1 MKLHLPKKLFT
12 AVLAAVCAT
21 ATTYA
26 ADDTDRVLHVYLL
39 TGQSNSLGTVRVD
52 PAPQELRDR
61 YATTQDEAMLW
72 NGNMNK
78 NNGALHEPEATR
90 VWKPVVP
97 QAPNF
102 NGNLCMGPEYGF
114 AYMMEKK
121 GWNTATESGTDHD
134 IAIIKSS
141 LDGGGNGYWLK
152 GTAAYNTIVS
162 SVTTA
167 LGQLPQGTKIDISGL
182 MYLQGESDS
191 AAEIPLAKERYLAF
205 LDNLKTDLAAA
216 GYDASKILADSVV
229 GEPANWHGGD
239 TQTDSGATSA
249 KEFLALAQE
258 NENVGYVYTRD
269 MTKITG
275 GDTLGVHYDGKSQLT
290 IGARYAY
297 AMAIQQ
303 GMNVAAEGRVRSQQY
318 GDAQLGETAVSLNEA
333 RAWWSNDSSW
343 TPAALANEVAVWD
356 LSSAN
361 TEDTLSGDLAVKGI
375 RVEDP
380 FRSTVVI
387 KNAGGANATL
397 SVGAAGIELQR
408 SDLNV
413 QTKLATTADQTWA
426 LADKRTLSISGAV
439 SGNHTL
445 SLQNSTGSGTANV
458 VLGAADTAHS
468 WVLNDGTQLA
478 GTQLGNVQVAAG
490 ATAGL
495 AADDV
500 AAVQTGAG
508 TTLNVGG
515 AGEVSAM
522 SIGSLTLGG
531 NAVFGMDFKSTTS
544 YDTLTIGSIA
554 GTGSVVFDFA
564 VGKTGKGGTFTV
576 VSGWNNA
583 YGFSATGLGEGSSLA
598 YDGGNLVLT
607 LAGGGNTPDY
617 SKAWP
622 TETPTQVALTPTGAF
637 DASAHGSNTYATG
650 TAQYFFGVGHT
661 QGTAET
667 PVNNYA
673 EIHNAGATWVSAVG
687 STSGGNTI
695 TMVGDSSVKVTGN
708 AVTSGTTVYNA
719 VNANVTGNVYM
730 ELDNPN
736 ATYAAINGAYNADI
750 SGSNT
755 TVIKGGT
762 VTGNV
767 TMGSVNGG
775 KTIGGGTYLQI
786 EGGTFNGMVTG
797 GNNAG
802 GSVIRGDVHV
812 SIEGGTFKDYVIAG
826 GFAGKVEGDV
836 YLNISG
842 GDFSAMNGTKGIW
855 AGTGSAYGSIT
866 GNTTVTIQDVAEGN
880 AFADYTGVLNG
891 GNQSGNSALASRA
904 LILSGV
910 TTGIKANLQNFTS
923 LEVTDESDATLTYAQ
938 VNAWLHD
945 TTLKVNGN
953 SSFTL
958 DSQGNRWTPA
968 NLALNVEEGSTFTKT
983 GNLWVNLGAV
993 TGDGTVEV
1001 TGGGLL
1007 LADVSGFNG
1016 TARVADGKNMQV
1028 TTPGAGVTYELGNGA
1043 NLVLSNPS
1051 AASMGTLSGKGT
1063 AAINGTIAAGASG
1076 TRFGFADDW
1085 TGTVK
1090 LTKDNIGTSGNQQL
1104 FLANLGH
1111 KGSVIEID
1119 GVGKD
1124 RSNYVFLGTGDAN
1137 AVNADVKLTG
1147 DGLTLNAGSSGSF
1160 AVFNGAW
1167 SGSGAFNF
1175 TFGAATQGFRFN
1187 GDMTGYS
1194 GNITLAG
1201 AQVLEF
1207 GNGGIG
1213 ASVGSISGTGTI
1225 IGTGNAATLRFNYS
1239 GDVNAMNLITGN
1251 VKVEQNGTASLTLTS
1266 ANTYTGTTTVN
1277 NGALILKDAGA
1288 LGTGTVTLKQGDGR
1302 YIGFGDAAVL
1312 TADGANATIANH
1324 ASVTAAGI
1332 SGTEERHAVISNA
1345 TLTVTGDFTL
1355 THTDLNNSTLDM
1367 QQSGDTTLDTKLTNA
1382 DVINNGS
1389 GTLTLTHAE
1398 NSVHNIQAETGDICF
1413 LNSESLS
1420 VTDLTIADNLSVSV
1434 YQGGTPA
1441 AGAGDANVGHVAVKK
1456 LLSAGSG
1463 TTLEGNLAL
1472 LSGAVVDVT
1481 AEGLNLGCSLTL
1493 NAGLTLAEQGVNM
1506 DWDALAAATS
1516 SNPYLL
1522 VTGADSFSLLG
1533 GGENYS
1539 DCTLTMGDHV
1549 DAATYFTNLEQGR
1562 YYMVATQVN
1571 GAWNIGIVPEPATA
1585 TLSLLALATLA
1596 LRRRRS
1602 K

>member
-1 MKLHLPKKLFT
+1 MKLHLPKALFT
-12 AVLAAVCAT
+12 AVLGAAA
-21 ATTYA
+21 AFTTLASGAAQA
-26 ADDTDRVLHVYLL
+26 ADTAGVLHVYFL
-39 TGQSNSLGTVRVD
+39 TGQSNSLGSVKGS
-52 PAPQELRDR
+52 PASQELLDL

-90 VWKPVVP
+90 VWKPVQP
-97 QAPNF
+97 QNPVY
-102 NGNLCMGPEYGF
+102 NGNACMGPEYGF
-114 AYMMEKK
+114 ASVMQRK
-121 GWNTATESGTDHD
+121 GWNTATIGGVDHD
-134 IAIIKSS
+134 IAVIKTS
-141 LDGGGNGYWLK
+141 LDGGDNTYWVK
-152 GTAAYNTIVS
+152 GTAAYNSIVS
-162 SVTTA
+162 SIKTA
-167 LGQLPQGTKIDISGL
+167 IGQLPEGTQIDISGL
-182 MYLQGESDS
+182 MYLQGESDRTNT
-191 AAEIPLAKERYLAF
+191 ADITEAKQRYLNF
-205 LDNLKTDLAAA
+205 LTNLSGDLKEA
-216 GYDASKILADSVV
+216 GINADAILANSVV
-229 GEPANWHGGD
+229 GEPATWNGSDNTSGG
-239 TQTDSGATSA
+239 TTTA
-249 KEFLALAQE
+249 KELLALSKE
-258 NENVGYVYTRD
+258 NANVDYVYTRD
-269 MTKITG
+269 MTKITS
-275 GDTLGVHYDGKSQLT
+275 GDSMGVHYDGKSQIT

-303 GMNVAAEGRVRSQQY
+303 GMDVAADGRVRSQAY
-318 GDAQLGETAVSLNEA
+318 GDTSVGETAVSLNEA

-356 LSSAN
+356 VSSAN
-361 TEDTLSGDLAVKGI
+361 MEDTLSGDLAVKGI

-380 FRSTVVI
+380 FRSSVVI
-387 KNAGGANATL
+387 KNKSGADATL

-413 QTKLATTADQTWA
+413 QTKLATTADQTWK
-426 LADKRTLSISGAV
+426 LADKRTLSINGAV
-439 SGNHTL
+439 SGDHTI
-445 SLQNSTGSGTANV
+445 SLENSTGSGTANV

-495 AADDV
+495 AADNV
-500 AAVQTGAG
+500 AAVQVGSAA
-508 TTLNVGG
+508 TLNVGG

-544 YDTLTIGSIA
+544 YDTLTIGSMA

-583 YGFSATGLGEGSSLA
+583 YGFSATGLGAGSSLA

-622 TETPTQVALTPTGAF
+622 TGTPTQVALTPTGAY

-661 QGTAET
+661 QGAAEA

-687 STSGGNTI
+687 STSSGNTI

-736 ATYAAINGAYNADI
+736 ATYAAVNGAYNADI

-775 KTIGGGTYLQI
+775 KSINGGTYLQI

-812 SIEGGTFKDYVIAG
+812 SIEGGTFKNYVIAG

-880 AFADYTGVLNG
+880 AFAAYTGVLNG

-1016 TARVADGKNMQV
+1016 TARVA
-1028 TTPGAGVTYELGNGA
+1028 EGA
-1043 NLVLSNPS
+1043 NLQLSNPT

-1063 AAINGTIAAGASG
+1063 VAINGTIAAGASG

-1147 DGLTLNAGSSGSF
+1147 DGMTLNAGSSGSF
-1160 AVFNGAW
+1160 AIFNGAW
-1167 SGSGAFNF
+1167 SGDGAFNF
-1175 TFGAATQGFRFN
+1175 TYGAASQGFRFN

-1194 GNITLAG
+1194 GDMTFAG
-1201 AQVLEF
+1201 KQVVEF
-1207 GNGGIG
+1207 GNGGMG
-1213 ASVGSISGTGTI
+1213 VSVGSVSGTGTLNA
-1225 IGTGNAATLRFNYS
+1225 TGATATLRYNYS
-1239 GDVNAMNLITGN
+1239 GDVNALNTIQGN
-1251 VKVEQNGTASLTLTS
+1251 FNVEQNGSASLTLTA

-1277 NGALILKDAGA
+1277 SGSLILKDAGA
-1288 LGTGTVTLKQGDGR
+1288 LGTGTVTLKQGADR

-1312 TADGANATIANH
+1312 TADGADATITDH

-1355 THTDLNNSTLDM
+1355 AHTDLNNSTLDV
-1367 QQSGDTTLDTKLTNA
+1367 QQSGDTTVDSKLTNA
-1382 DVINNGS
+1382 DVINNGK
-1389 GTLTLTHAE
+1389 GTLTLSNPA
-1398 NSVHNIQAETGDICF
+1398 NSIKSIEAATGQVSL
-1413 LNSESLS
+1413 LNTDALSL
-1420 VTDLTIADNLSVSV
+1420 TRLAIADNLAVSV
-1434 YQGGTPA
+1434 YQDGSATP
-1441 AGAGDANVGHVAVKK
+1441 GAGDVNVGSVTVNG
-1456 LLSAGSG
+1456 LLSVGVGS
-1463 TTLEGNLAL
+1463 TLEGNLNLAA
-1472 LSGAVVDVT
+1472 GAVLDVT
-1481 AEGLNLGCSLTL
+1481 AAGLNLGCTLTL

-1506 DWDALAAATS
+1506 DWETLAAATPA
-1516 SNPYLL
+1516 NAYLL
-1522 VTGADSFSLLG
+1522 FTGVDSFSLLG
-1533 GGENYS
+1533 GAQDYTNVE
-1539 DCTLTMGDHV
+1539 LTMGDRV
-1549 DAATYFTNLEQGR
+1549 DAATYFTNLEAGR
-1562 YYMVATQVN
+1562 YYMVATQGADN
-1571 GAWNIGIVPEPATA
+1571 AWNIGIVPEPATA
-1585 TLSLLALATLA
+1585 TLSLLALAALA
-1596 LRRRRS
+1596 ARRRR